1 MQTPNQTEALPPIVS
16 LEAFVA
22 LSLAALAA
30 LAIALLVGRLTRRLL
45 RAIEGDRFH
54 TQAIA
59 NATVKAVQRVTFVL
73 SLLVL
78 AFPALDLAGIE
89 STAGLHPEEVTR
101 WLTVSGARLLLLML
115 LALAANRF
123 AATVIL
129 RAEREI
135 AEGNDFRAD
144 ERRKRAQTIGAT
156 ARRFFS
162 IVIWTAAALM
172 ALRELD
178 VDITPVLTGAG
189 IIGLAV
195 GFGAQTLVKDIISG
209 LFLIAED
216 QVRIGDV
223 VEINGIGGG
232 VEGINLRTIVLRDL
246 EGVVHVISNGEI
258 RTLANK
264 SKDFSFYVIDIGV
277 GYDDDTDAIVEVVK
291 ETARELMQDPAF
303 AASIL
308 EPLEVIGVDAF
319 KATEVTLRF
328 RIKTLPLKQWEV
340 GRELRRRIKK
350 SFDARGIRIPGPQ
363 MLITMKSSEGDR
375 STAPAPPSSAS
386 PTSSI

>member
-1 MQTPNQTEALPPIVS
+1 MQTPAAEPLQPLIS

-22 LSLAALAA
+22 LALAA
-30 LAIALLVGRLTRRLL
+30 LVALAIAMLVGRLTRRLL

-59 NATVKAVQRVTFVL
+59 NATVRAVQRITFVL

-78 AFPALDLAGIE
+78 AFPALDLAGVE
-89 STAGLHPEEVTR
+89 PTAGLHPDEVTQ
-101 WLTVSGARLLLLML
+101 WLTRSGARLLLLLL
-115 LALAANRF
+115 LAVAANRF
-123 AATVIL
+123 AASVIR
-129 RAEREI
+129 RAESEI
-135 AEGNDFRAD
+135 AEGGDFRADPSTSSGSPRASRGD
-144 ERRKRAQTIGAT
+144 ERRKRAQTLGAT
-156 ARRFFS
+156 ARRFFA
-162 IVIWTAAALM
+162 ILIWTAAVLM

-189 IIGLAV
+189 VIGIAV

-223 VEINGIGGG
+223 VEINGIGGAI
-232 VEGINLRTIVLRDL
+232 EEINLRTIVLRDL

-258 RTLANK
+258 RALANK
-264 SKDFSFYVIDIGV
+264 SKDFSYYVIDVGV
-277 GYDDDTDAIVEVVK
+277 GYDDDTDHIVEVVRDV
-291 ETARELMQDPAF
+291 ARDLMQDPGY

-308 EPLEVIGVDAF
+308 EPLEVLGVDAF
-319 KATEVTLRF
+319 KASEVTLRF
-328 RIKTLPLKQWEV
+328 RIKTLPMRQWEV

-350 SFDARGIRIPGPQ
+350 AFDARGIHIPGP
-363 MLITMKSSEGDR
+363 TMHVTVKQL
-375 STAPAPPSSAS
+375 TPPK
-386 PTSSI
+386 

>member
-1 MQTPNQTEALPPIVS
+1 MQTPAQPEALQPIIS
-16 LEAFVA
+16 IEAFAA
-22 LSLAALAA
+22 LALAALAA
-30 LAIALLVGRLTRRLL
+30 LGIALLIGKVTRRLL

-54 TQAIA
+54 THAIA
-59 NATVKAVQRVTFVL
+59 NATVKVVQRITFVL

-78 AFPALDLAGIE
+78 AFPALDLAGVE
-89 STAGLHPEEVTR
+89 TEVGLHSEDLTR
-101 WLTVSGARLLLLML
+101 WLAQSGARLLLLML

-123 AATVIL
+123 AASVIR
-129 RAEREI
+129 RAEGEI
-135 AEGNDFRAD
+135 AAGEDFGAE
-144 ERRKRAQTIGAT
+144 ERRKRAHTVGAT

-162 IVIWTAAALM
+162 ILIWTVAALM

-209 LFLIAED
+209 LFIIAED

-223 VEINGIGGG
+223 AMINGIGGA
-232 VEGINLRTIVLRDL
+232 VEEINLRTIVLRDL
-246 EGVVHVISNGEI
+246 EGVVHTIANGEI
-258 RTLANK
+258 RTLSNRT
-264 SKDFSFYVIDIGV
+264 KDFSYYVIDVGV
-277 GYDDDTDAIVEVVK
+277 SYEDDTDRIVEAVR
-291 ETARELMQDPAF
+291 TAARELMQDPVF

-308 EPLEVIGVDAF
+308 EPLEVLGVDAF
-319 KATEVTLRF
+319 KESEVTLRV

-350 SFDARGIRIPGPQ
+350 TFDAEGIRIPFPQ
-363 MLITMKSSEGDR
+363 LDVTLKQDL
-375 STAPAPPSSAS
+375 TPPQ
-386 PTSSI
+386 

>member
-1 MQTPNQTEALPPIVS
+1 MQTPAQPEALQSIIG

-30 LAIALLVGRLTRRLL
+30 LAIALLVGRVVRRLL
-45 RAIEGDRFH
+45 RAIEGERFH

-59 NATVKAVQRVTFVL
+59 NATVKAVQRIVFVL

-78 AFPALDLAGIE
+78 AFPALDMAGVE
-89 STAGLHPEEVTR
+89 STVGLHPEEVTR
-101 WLTVSGARLLLLML
+101 WLTLSGARLLLLLL

-123 AATVIL
+123 AASVIR
-129 RAEREI
+129 RAEGEI
-135 AEGNDFRAD
+135 ADGNDFRAE
-144 ERRKRAQTIGAT
+144 ERRKRARTIGAT
-156 ARRFFS
+156 GRRFFS
-162 IVIWTAAALM
+162 ILIWSAAGLM

-223 VEINGIGGG
+223 VDINGIGGG
-232 VEGINLRTIVLRDL
+232 VEQINLRTIVLRDL

-264 SKDFSFYVIDIGV
+264 SKDFAFYVIDIGV
-277 GYDDDTDAIVEVVK
+277 AYDDDTDPIVEIVK
-291 ETARELMQDPAF
+291 ATARDMMQDPAY
-303 AASIL
+303 ASSIL
-308 EPLEVIGVDAF
+308 EPLEVLGVDAF
-319 KATEVTLRF
+319 KASEVTLRF

-350 SFDARGIRIPGPQ
+350 ALDAHGIKIPGPQ
-363 MLITMKSSEGDR
+363 MTITMKQ
-375 STAPAPPSSAS
+375 
-386 PTSSI
+386 